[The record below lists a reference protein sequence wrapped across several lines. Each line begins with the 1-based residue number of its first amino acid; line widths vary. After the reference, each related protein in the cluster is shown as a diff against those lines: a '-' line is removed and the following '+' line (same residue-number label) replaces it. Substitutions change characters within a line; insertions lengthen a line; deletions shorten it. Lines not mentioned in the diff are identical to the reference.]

1 MSLING
7 SHDFLNYLDISSSL
21 CGMHVKSTTAVSC
34 SVTTSSLE
42 SLLNDSEKPNQPK
55 RFLFPKC
62 DYGKISVK
70 PVHIQFSNQQKW
82 Y

>member
-7 SHDFLNYLDISSSL
+7 SDDFPNDLDISRSL

-42 SLLNDSEKPNQPK
+42 SLPNDSEKPNQPK
-55 RFLFPKC
+55 RHLCPKC

-70 PVHIQFSNQQKW
+70 PACIQFSTQLKW